1 MNNTKPERKMPM
13 LVYMIYD
20 KSNGEI
26 VHMHRN
32 VDINGRSYTCTEE
45 EIHRVL
51 PPHINPKSVGFIS
64 TELEQ
69 NPSGR
74 HLKMSVDVEKNTLI
88 KTYMDKDAPTD

>member
-1 MNNTKPERKMPM
+1 M

-45 EIHRVL
+45 EIQRMI
-51 PPHINPKSVGFIS
+51 PPHIDQKSVGFIS
-64 TELEQ
+64 AELEQ
-69 NPSGR
+69 PPSGR
-74 HLKMSVDVEKNTLI
+74 KVKMSVDITKNTLI
-88 KTYMDKDAPTD
+88 KTFIDKDAPIEKNE